1 MTNTNYCRLAVCS
14 CKLAAERPPSLLLF
28 FFLCRFG
35 ASGLYREHMDDF
47 GVLIAYA
54 VYWLAAIVIK
64 NMVYIQCHTM
74 LRLCHGWRRK
84 TTLAGLNLWASSAP
98 RLPFF
103 FQYNV
108 NHLTNREQQSKP
120 LLQALV
126 TKRNDCSYCQS
137 VLLMYSAPTGLA
149 DNRKAGGNSV
159 ALCCLRLIYIGN
171 KHSLALSHTLW
182 CDFTVVTLIQAHFD
196 LALSCCS
203 FSLPPAITLCS
214 LVARLCSF

>member
-1 MTNTNYCRLAVCS
+1 MTNTNYCCLVVCKVS
-14 CKLAAERPPSLLLF
+14 CRMSVFVAAF
-28 FFLCRFG
+28 FFSAVWCVWALQGTHGWFWRPCCLCRTLT
-35 ASGLYREHMDDF
+35 SCHCYK
-47 GVLIAYA
+47 
-54 VYWLAAIVIK
+54 K
-64 NMVYIQCHTM
+64 NMVCIQCRTM
-74 LRLCHGWRRK
+74 LWLCHGWRRK

-98 RLPFF
+98 QPPFF
-103 FQYNV
+103 FQYKV
-108 NHLTNREQQSKP
+108 NHLTSREQQSKL

-171 KHSLALSHTLW
+171 RLSLALSHTLW